1 MKKVTL
7 IVSERERAKF
17 ISRLQEAGVVH
28 VTAIEQPVHHE
39 IHFLE
44 EKLSK
49 MKKMLWILN
58 PYACDGDKET
68 KIINERI
75 ILEKAD
81 RVEET
86 YQEKENLLQ
95 EVRQIRNKMLWFNVW
110 GEFDPEALALL
121 AQKGVEVKLY
131 KLKKSELK
139 QLGKTVKY
147 YVLKKEKGYS
157 YIVKVGLKSNEEI
170 PFDSVGI
177 PAEGPEKMRNTI
189 AEKQKRIQEI
199 ETKLEEEAQQICC
212 IRNCREKLEKEY
224 HRLKVKFGMKEEGEF
239 SYLQGYCP
247 VSAVNKVTSMAE
259 RHGMGYIVADPEN
272 AEDVPTLITNPAWL
286 RIINPV
292 FHFMNTIPGYNEFD
306 ISFFFLIFFS
316 LFFAM
321 LIGDA
326 GYGILFL
333 IVTFI
338 VRRKLKNAPREP
350 FFLLYVLS
358 FATIIWGAVTGTW
371 FGSLQIAKLPFLNS
385 VIIGKISS
393 FAENNQNFMI
403 FICFVI
409 GAIQL
414 TVAHLL
420 RAVRMI
426 NSLKALAEI
435 GWILILW
442 GMFFA
447 AGKFVLG
454 NPFPSYGILF
464 FGLGISLVLF
474 FTNIEKGIIKGTL
487 ITLANLPLSV
497 ISSFSDIV
505 SYLRLFAVGYAS
517 VVVAESFNA
526 MALSGGFN
534 GVVSAISAAFILF
547 FGHALNII
555 LGFMAVIVHGIR
567 LNMLEFSGHLGMQWS
582 GKEYEPF
589 CE

>member
-1 MKKVTL
+1 MKKMTL
-7 IVSERERAKF
+7 IVSERERSKF
-17 ISRLQEAGVVH
+17 IFRLQLAGVLHIKAVN
-28 VTAIEQPVHHE
+28 EPVHHE

-49 MKKMLWILN
+49 IKKTLHILN
-58 PYACDGDKET
+58 PYSVDGNKEENC
-68 KIINERI
+68 INERI

-81 RVEET
+81 KIQEA
-86 YQEKENLLQ
+86 YQEKETLLQ
-95 EVRQIRNKMLWFNVW
+95 ETRQIRNKMLWFDVW
-110 GEFDPEALALL
+110 GEFDPEEVSLL
-121 AQKGVEVKLY
+121 EQKGVALRLY
-131 KLKKSELK
+131 KLKKNELK
-139 QLGKTVKY
+139 RLGKTEKY
-147 YVLKKEKGYS
+147 SILRKEKGYV
-157 YIVKVGLKSNEEI
+157 YIVRATLKLNEEFPFEPVGLPDMGPKKIQREI
-170 PFDSVGI
+170 S
-177 PAEGPEKMRNTI
+177 ER
-189 AEKQKRIQEI
+189 QKRIQEI
-199 ETKLEEEAQQICC
+199 ENNLKEEAKNYYHIKK
-212 IRNCREKLEKEY
+212 CRQKLEKEHY
-224 HRLKVKFGMKEEGEF
+224 RLKVKFGMKEEGEF
-239 SYLQGYCP
+239 SYLEGYCP
-247 VSAVNKVTSMAE
+247 VNAVNKVTAMAE
-259 RHGMGYIVADPEN
+259 RHGMGYIVAEPDNPE
-272 AEDVPTLITNPAWL
+272 EVPTLITNPAWL

-338 VRRKLKNAPREP
+338 ARRKLKHAPREP
-350 FFLLYVLS
+350 FFLMYVLS
-358 FATIIWGAVTGTW
+358 FGTIIWGAVTGTW
-371 FGSLQIAKLPFLNS
+371 FGALQIAKLPFLNS
-385 VIIGKISS
+385 IVIGKISS
-393 FAENNQNFMI
+393 FAADNQNFMI

-409 GAIQL
+409 GVIQL

-420 RAVRMI
+420 RAVRVI

-435 GWILILW
+435 GWIFILW
-442 GMFFA
+442 CMFFA
-447 AGKFVLG
+447 AGKFVIG
-454 NPFPSYGILF
+454 NAFPAYGIIF
-464 FGLGISLVLF
+464 LGTGVSLVLF
-474 FTNIEKGIIKGTL
+474 FTNLEKGLIKGAF

-526 MALSGGFN
+526 MALSGGVN
-534 GVVSAISAAFILF
+534 SVVSAIGAAFILF

-589 CE
+589 RE